1 MTQSEFLRMY
11 LHLFDFYRGLHPLHR
26 NRAVR
31 YAEDMTIRCGTTGN
45 AKRKC
50 RTRVLETFKGFL
62 LFSRLD
68 MKN

>member
-1 MTQSEFLRMY
+1 MTQSEFLRIY
-11 LHLFDFYRGLHPLHR
+11 LRLFDFYRGPHPLHR
-26 NRAVR
+26 DRAVK
-31 YAEDMTIRCGTTGN
+31 YVEDMTIRCGTAVN

-50 RTRVLETFKGFL
+50 GTRVLETFKGFL